1 MLTRI
6 RIAIHSFGLGLTHQP
21 TTLLDLSSRTKGAYT
36 YVKDWMMLR
45 ECLAGCLGALQ
56 SMSHQNVKLK
66 LRLPEGSV
74 AKFGKVSGAT
84 SVVKRA
90 SGRDV
95 EASIGDLVWG
105 GRRDILVQLVIAPD
119 AATPAVASAGEN
131 DPWDS
136 IMSSLDALAGPLD
149 DGTSPRPVSVEEV
162 PLFQADLSW
171 GDLLRDNTQTHLS
184 RPTLLVI
191 TMLPP
196 SSTSNASSAS
206 APGRKGSIFQATPPI
221 PPHPSVV
228 QRRMEL
234 LTSDMLSRA
243 LTLVGRGQQERAA
256 HLLTE
261 TRSILKGLGKGGLPA
276 PPPVPA
282 MPLGGLP
289 PLPPTP
295 MTPHTPGGG
304 QFGGGQFAR
313 RSPNHTASAS
323 NGFGHGHPL
332 ESDASASSSR
342 ERERSDRIMD
352 RSRRSRDPSP
362 AQLSPATFSPPGFD
376 VHSAPL
382 PPPPGPPP
390 GLPPLP
396 GLGAGSEER
405 PKTGHGGGG
414 GGGMVPYPGGL
425 VIDQATVAA
434 LDAEL
439 EAALEWIH
447 HPAVF
452 SRDSRKAALQAVG
465 IVQDQR
471 AWTTRTALEAIVV
484 EKVTGVKRGL
494 EGAATWGR
502 EQDDIEGGYGTG
514 GGRPG
519 GLEGV
524 REEC

>member
-1 MLTRI
+1 
-6 RIAIHSFGLGLTHQP
+6 
-21 TTLLDLSSRTKGAYT
+21 
-36 YVKDWMMLR
+36 
-45 ECLAGCLGALQ
+45 
-56 SMSHQNVKLK
+56 MSHQNTKLK
-66 LRLPEGSV
+66 LKLPEGSL

-95 EASIGDLVWG
+95 ECSIGDLVWG
-105 GRRDILVQLVIAPD
+105 GRRDILVQLIIPAD
-119 AATPAVASAGEN
+119 AATPAVSSAGEN

-136 IMSSLDALAGPLD
+136 IMSSLDALAGPLEED
-149 DGTSPRPVSVEEV
+149 RSPRPVSVEEV
-162 PLFQADLSW
+162 PLLQADFSW
-171 GDLLRDNTQTHLS
+171 GDLLREGSITHLP
-184 RPTLLVI
+184 RPTLLAI

-196 SSTSNASSAS
+196 SSSSKGENLT
-206 APGRKGSIFQATPPI
+206 GRKGSVFATGGSEAKI

-261 TRSILKGLGKGGLPA
+261 TRAILKGLGRGGLPMLGNGGLGSGGI

-295 MTPHTPGGG
+295 ATPG
-304 QFGGGQFAR
+304 FAR
-313 RSPNHTASAS
+313 RSPSGNLGTLDGDSS
-323 NGFGHGHPL
+323 
-332 ESDASASSSR
+332 SSSR
-342 ERERSDRIMD
+342 DRD
-352 RSRRSRDPSP
+352 RTRRSRDPSP
-362 AQLSPATFSPPGFD
+362 AQLSPASYQGGGFD
-376 VHSAPL
+376 ARTAPL

-390 GLPPLP
+390 SLPPP
-396 GLGAGSEER
+396 LGVNTDTR
-405 PKTGHGGGG
+405 PQTSSAPI
-414 GGGMVPYPGGL
+414 PYPGGL
-425 VIDQATVAA
+425 TIDQATVAA

-452 SRDSRKAALQAVG
+452 SRDSRKAVLQAVG
-465 IVQDQR
+465 VVQDQR
-471 AWTTRTALEAIVV
+471 AFTTRT
-484 EKVTGVKRGL
+484 GL
-494 EGAATWGR
+494 ETLVAQRAPGIMGGLESAANWGR
-502 EQDDIEGGYGTG
+502 EQDDIESNNK
-514 GGRPG
+514 G

-524 REEC
+524 REE

>member
-1 MLTRI
+1 
-6 RIAIHSFGLGLTHQP
+6 
-21 TTLLDLSSRTKGAYT
+21 
-36 YVKDWMMLR
+36 
-45 ECLAGCLGALQ
+45 
-56 SMSHQNVKLK
+56 MSHQNAKLK

-105 GRRDILVQLVIAPD
+105 GRRDILVQLIIAPD

-149 DGTSPRPVSVEEV
+149 EDKSPRPVSIEEV
-162 PLFQADLSW
+162 PLLQADLSW
-171 GDLLRDNTQTHLS
+171 GDLLRENTQTHLP
-184 RPTLLVI
+184 RPTLLAI

-196 SSTSNASSAS
+196 SSHTNASSTN
-206 APGRKGSIFQATPPI
+206 APGRKGSVFSPQPAI

-234 LTSDMLSRA
+234 LTSDMLSRS

-282 MPLGGLP
+282 IPLGGLP

-295 MTPHTPGGG
+295 ATPHTPLTPGG
-304 QFGGGQFAR
+304 FNR
-313 RSPNHTASAS
+313 RSPNHI
-323 NGFGHGHPL
+323 NGYGHGHPL
-332 ESDASASSSR
+332 DGDSSSSSR
-342 ERERSDRIMD
+342 ERD

-362 AQLSPATFSPPGFD
+362 ANLSPATYTPGSAGFD
-376 VHSAPL
+376 VHTAPL

-390 GLPPLP
+390 SLPPP
-396 GLGAGSEER
+396 GMEDR
-405 PKTGHGGGG
+405 PKTAVS
-414 GGGMVPYPGGL
+414 VPYPGGL

-434 LDAEL
+434 LDSEL

-452 SRDSRKAALQAVG
+452 SRDSRKAVLQAIGV
-465 IVQDQR
+465 VQDQR

-484 EKVTGVKRGL
+484 EKISGVKRGL
-494 EGAATWGR
+494 EAAATWGR
-502 EQDDIEGGYGTG
+502 EQDEDGGFSS
-514 GGRPG
+514 GRPG

-524 REEC
+524 REES